1 MTPSHAVTDAREI
14 PADVSCLRTR
24 LVGLP
29 SLPAAAAMS
38 HPMSTNLPSSTSH
51 VHSIAPPL
59 FISWPPPTS
68 ISRPVNRAYTRRR
81 IATSPCNSSTPGSSG
96 LTPNESDI
104 PSSGGQPNLPD
115 DNGKDEVDPCRQ
127 SPQSPYMRHFQ
138 LVRPARND
146 LYDYSRRVLY
156 VRC

>member
-1 MTPSHAVTDAREI
+1 VRVNLPVDLNVLWVYPISCSPAVDMTPSHAVTKTREI
-14 PADVSCLRTR
+14 SAHVSCLRTC

-38 HPMSTNLPSSTSH
+38 HPMLTNLPSSTSH
-51 VHSIAPPL
+51 VRSIAPPL
-59 FISWPPPTS
+59 FIPWPPPTL

-104 PSSGGQPNLPD
+104 PISGGQPNLL
-115 DNGKDEVDPCRQ
+115 DNNGEK
-127 SPQSPYMRHFQ
+127 
-138 LVRPARND
+138 
-146 LYDYSRRVLY
+146 
-156 VRC
+156 